1 MSDTDA
7 GAAGSEQPSAP
18 AEITRTAGGDGAL
31 SIREAARSLVDTRR
45 KDNAQETQQPDSGAP
60 EATDAAQESEPQGND
75 ADPGAGEPQD
85 PGETQEAAPADDLP
99 SIEPPRSWTKE
110 EKERF
115 KSFPRETQEYLA
127 SREQERERSY
137 LQRQNEAAEKLKG
150 LSAKEQQVE
159 LARQQYEN
167 ALPILLSNLQTSYGN
182 EFADIQSMA
191 DVQKLA
197 TEDPIRYTRWD
208 AQQKQIAA
216 TQQEIQAA
224 QQRQASEDRQRLV
237 DFVAAQS
244 KLFEEKA
251 PEFKDPAVSEKMS
264 RAAKVVLKDTGF
276 TDKELGQLFRGEA
289 NLSLHDHR
297 MQLLIRD
304 AVRYREGETARAQA
318 AKKLVDAK
326 KPIPPVQRPGAAGD
340 KGTAHEAKIR
350 TLSTQLNNA
359 TSTRQQLLAAAALR
373 IEQRRAAR

>member
-31 SIREAARSLVDTRR
+31 SIRDAARSLVDTRR
-45 KDNAQETQQPDSGAP
+45 KDNAQETQQPDAGAT
-60 EATDAAQESEPQGND
+60 EATAAAQESEPQGND

-85 PGETQEAAPADDLP
+85 PGEAQETEPAQP
-99 SIEPPRSWTKE
+99 PIEAPRSWTKE

-115 KSFPRETQEYLA
+115 ASLPRETQEYLA
-127 SREQERERSY
+127 TRETERDAATRRS
-137 LQRQNEAAEKLKG
+137 QNEAAEKLKG
-150 LSAKEQQVE
+150 LSAKEQAVDQ
-159 LARQQYEN
+159 ARQQYES
-167 ALPILLSNLQTSYGN
+167 ALPILLSNLQTSYGT
-182 EFADIQSMA
+182 EFGDIQSMD

-197 TEDPIRYTRWD
+197 VDDPIRYTRWD
-208 AQQKQIAA
+208 AHQKRMNAV
-216 TQQEIQAA
+216 QQELVSA

-251 PEFKDPAVSEKMS
+251 PEFKDKATSEKMS
-264 RAAKVVLKDTGF
+264 RAAAVVLKDTGF

-318 AKKLVDAK
+318 AKKLTDTK

-350 TLSTQLNNA
+350 TLTTQLNNA

-373 IEQRRAAR
+373 IEQRRVSR